1 MRSIKLFPVLF
12 ILITGFTFTNNPAR
26 RKETQQASTLQGAWR
41 LILISSDLNSGK
53 EPFTAIKIYSDN
65 YFMVSYYDL
74 QGKKFIKSTGGTY
87 SFTGGKYTETVE
99 FNTADSSEVG
109 STINFSVAIKKQELK
124 LTDSRTK
131 KEEVWTRMEEP
142 TNSPLAGA
150 WRITGREQNG
160 QISPMQQGSRKTMKI
175 LSGSRFQWAAF
186 NTETKQFSGTGGGTY
201 TAKDGNYTE
210 NIEFFSRDENRVGSS
225 LTFKYEV
232 KGNEWHHSGLSSTG
246 NKIYEVW
253 SKQ

>member
-1 MRSIKLFPVLF
+1 MRSFKLLSIVL
-12 ILITGFTFTNNPAR
+12 IIITGFTFTKTPVLPEA
-26 RKETQQASTLQGAWR
+26 TQQASTLQGAWR
-41 LILISSDLNSGK
+41 LVSTDASSGK
-53 EPFTAIKIYSDN
+53 EPLTAVKIYSDN
-65 YFMVSYYDL
+65 FFMVSYYDL
-74 QGKKFIKSTGGTY
+74 SGKNFISSTGGTY
-87 SFTGGKYTETVE
+87 SFKDGKYTETIE
-99 FNTADSSEVG
+99 FNTAESLEVG
-109 STINFSVAIKKQELK
+109 NTINFSAAMKKQDLK

-131 KEEVWTRMEEP
+131 KEEVWMRIEEP
-142 TNSPLAGA
+142 ANSPLAGA

-160 QISPMQQGSRKTMKI
+160 QISPMQQGPRKTIKI

-210 NIEFFSRDENRVGSS
+210 SIEFFSRDGNRVGSS

-232 KGNEWHHSGLSSTG
+232 KGNDWHHSGLSSTG